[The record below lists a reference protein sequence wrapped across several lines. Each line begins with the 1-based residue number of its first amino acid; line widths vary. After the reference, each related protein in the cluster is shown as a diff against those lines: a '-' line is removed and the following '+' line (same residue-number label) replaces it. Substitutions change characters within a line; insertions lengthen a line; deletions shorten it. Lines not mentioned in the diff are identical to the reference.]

1 MVVEKT
7 SHLCKINKVSDE
19 SYLPTPL
26 DIASAAPFGTWS
38 NISDKL
44 ASHDPIARPADRED
58 PGPATP
64 PDDGA
69 SVSTTREI
77 GVCTELCNS
86 AEPDEVEIL
95 SLINEQIPKYRLRAD
110 TITEFGGYN
119 NEDWIQTPVIPLDTD
134 LALTDE
140 QIKETLKYFILCAD
154 RVTQMTR
161 TYNDIGALTRML
173 EEKERDLE
181 LAAKIGQTLLEK
193 NKDLTERSDFL
204 EEQLSSTNDKVSQL
218 RHDVSMKD
226 ELLKF
231 YCQDYD
237 NEAESDAST
246 PGEGKGFNLKL
257 VNIDSLQKKVSSLE
271 EENVHLKVESSQLRS
286 ETANYEE
293 KEKKLVEDCLSQ
305 LAEVNMQVETFAEEC
320 ARKSEESARQKEE
333 ITALLAQVVDLQKRV
348 RCLTIENMELSK
360 HLQASQE
367 SQRKLTKELGYRQ
380 DKYDELLEVLA
391 DAQEELK
398 TLRGKQRPGVSRQYL
413 SSSLLNVPSDSLAS
427 ELELSLR
434 SDLDYPKGFS
444 PSERKAHN
452 WKIFETAKA
461 AKKASKKSP
470 NSMSPGSNSLSPSG
484 AESDSASAP
493 NSKRASFY
501 MSETES
507 ADGYSADLDSL
518 HGSNPDLGRPGIP
531 GSNDLETSLKR
542 LAMRRANELNERDY
556 RDDEH
561 RRKHSQSSATPRTPE
576 SVPSPGSGLSYLS
589 FPGSTSTNYFKI
601 PDKLQIVKPL
611 EGSATLRQWQQLAT
625 PNLGG
630 IFEERPGVQIKGERN
645 LDLQEEVYTL
655 SDFEEDDDISECPSR
670 RFEESS
676 TIFTLTDSMVKNPN
690 DYFMLA
696 PTSSTESTNSQ
707 ASMRPSTSTPVMSA
721 SKGRLASMGSNTS
734 TYSMSLG
741 LAAILNERDLAKPVE
756 RKPGM
761 TYNHSFPSRVQ
772 SIVTETPYSPAKSAL
787 EVATTSA
794 PSTQH
799 EGTTTS
805 SSLASTPTD
814 GGFLDKLKHTGF
826 SIYGLLGGGK
836 SEDSDSSSSDTATV
850 SSPTSSGGITTTTT
864 EGATAATSPN
874 SDKHLTRKLLTQGAS
889 AGVLGAITSFR
900 RSGIL

>member
-1 MVVEKT
+1 MT
-7 SHLCKINKVSDE
+7 FFKVSDE
-19 SYLPTPL
+19 SYLPNPL

-44 ASHDPIARPADRED
+44 ASHDPIAPPAARED
-58 PGPATP
+58 PILAAQS
-64 PDDGA
+64 DDGA

-77 GVCTELCNS
+77 GVCTDLCNS
-86 AEPDEVEIL
+86 EEPDEVEIL

-140 QIKETLKYFILCAD
+140 QIQETLKYFILCAD

-181 LAAKIGQTLLEK
+181 LAARIGQTLLEK
-193 NKDLTERSDFL
+193 NKDLTERSDIL
-204 EEQLSSTNDKVSQL
+204 EEQLSATNDKVSQL

-237 NEAESDAST
+237 NEAESDASS
-246 PGEGKGFNLKL
+246 PGESKGFNLKL

-271 EENVHLKVESSQLRS
+271 EENVHLKVESSQLKS

-470 NSMSPGSNSLSPSG
+470 NSASPGSNSLSPSG
-484 AESDSASAP
+484 AESDSASGL

-556 RDDEH
+556 REDED

-576 SVPSPGSGLSYLS
+576 SVPSPGSGLSFLS
-589 FPGSTSTNYFKI
+589 FPGSTSSSYFKI

-696 PTSSTESTNSQ
+696 PSASTESINNQPSI
-707 ASMRPSTSTPVMSA
+707 ASSTTPVMSTP
-721 SKGRLASMGSNTS
+721 KGRMASMKGSNTS

-741 LAAILNERDLAKPVE
+741 LAAILQERDLAKPVE

-761 TYNHSFPSRVQ
+761 PYNHSFPSRVQ
-772 SIVTETPYSPAKSAL
+772 SIVTETPYSPAKPAL
-787 EVATTSA
+787 EVSTTSA
-794 PSTQH
+794 PSTQND
-799 EGTTTS
+799 GTTTS
-805 SSLASTPTD
+805 SSMASTPTD

-826 SIYGLLGGGK
+826 SIYGFLGGAK

-850 SSPTSSGGITTTTT
+850 SSPTSSGSITTTTV
-864 EGATAATSPN
+864 EGATASAGATSPN
-874 SDKHLTRKLLTQGAS
+874 SDKNITRKLLTQGAS